1 MCRARTSA
9 RSRHLFFPASAE
21 RPLAAGRKRSQRST
35 PHPVFPAGGCTICV
49 GRLHKELRQ
58 LQRRNDPRIKLRLF
72 AEPVLI
78 LELLPDMASTNKPLA
93 QRYKSR
99 TAKANK
105 RQEKPLQAPRLVGLR
120 LRTWRRKSWAVSLV
134 HDAERCVLM
143 ARFGTSTSPASNAW
157 RSTGG
162 NHGQRRLRFSAVL
175 LYGIIRHGD
184 CPRGREPVHL
194 M

>member
-120 LRTWRRKSWAVSLV
+120 
-134 HDAERCVLM
+134 
-143 ARFGTSTSPASNAW
+143 
-157 RSTGG
+157 
-162 NHGQRRLRFSAVL
+162 
-175 LYGIIRHGD
+175 
-184 CPRGREPVHL
+184 
-194 M
+194 